1 VLIMRARQE
10 KCHSNRYNISY
21 NLRLDQTCWRRTAW
35 MVFWEV
41 HHSCVYKRK
50 RCPIFPCSQQFL
62 AAQRPHKIHAYVN
75 VILTTQKE
83 HTKSSPNK
91 DKDVMSLKIGLC
103 DLREGCWP
111 LQEKTPRKIQTP
123 KWKTSLET

>member
-1 VLIMRARQE
+1 
-10 KCHSNRYNISY
+10 
-21 NLRLDQTCWRRTAW
+21 
-35 MVFWEV
+35 
-41 HHSCVYKRK
+41 
-50 RCPIFPCSQQFL
+50 L

-111 LQEKTPRKIQTP
+111 LQEKKP
-123 KWKTSLET
+123 KENPNTKMKNKFGNIVEKSSHIREALNLKKVCICINT